1 METTNPTPL
10 LQFDE
15 ASAVPRRRGLRLWR
29 VEVLNWG
36 TLGEDIVHGVDLNGG
51 WLCITGRNGTGKS
64 TLADAIVTAF
74 PPANARIL
82 YNAAGGAKNTKER
95 TRLTYLRGFFGH
107 ESDKTGRAQPSALRS
122 KAGTPT
128 AILLQFHEESSQR
141 WVSLLML
148 GTFDSNFEE
157 QWLHGIIES
166 KSDLSIIQGKEDWDS
181 RAKRLRKLGWQLT
194 ADPGPYRERLRT
206 LLRIPSD
213 KAITTFV
220 RTVGLK
226 DIGDVNAF
234 IRGNM
239 LDDVSVHER
248 YVELTKHYAKQLE
261 IDTEIETTKLMI
273 AALEPLGELVPAL
286 QEFTT
291 QFRAKPDVEK
301 AAEWRANEEKGALL
315 EQLRAEAQREMDEA
329 QSVIN
334 GAQQQV
340 ERTNNVIAS
349 LNASEP
355 AQRVAALTN
364 RATQLAERR
373 MKINERLAHLRA
385 GLSVIGNR
393 MPDDRSSFHALRETL
408 DRLVQNADA
417 SEEQRGDELAARK
430 RTVETLKTQ
439 VTALQEHIDA
449 LTDSNSHLP
458 AEDIRRRNEIAA
470 ALNLRPTDLPYLG
483 ELLDVDSDHG
493 VWRVALEKLF
503 RTQARRMLVPH
514 ALFSKVVQHIKAN
527 DWGARVRWERVSL
540 STARF
545 TMDQFDSRR
554 AYARLRIKPG
564 TPLADWLHNTL
575 RTRFD
580 HLCYGNIADYEK
592 ATGTALHIEG
602 FVKDR
607 SEYHEKRDDIRIRGP
622 KDYYLGWDNE
632 EMLRSLRADKVA
644 LNEQLED
651 AIQAILDQRSVNDG
665 TKTKRDLAIE
675 VLKNLPTF
683 DLIDISAVNQD
694 LAALERERLLLAK
707 TDPEAAQVE
716 ADLAT
721 ALGELEGFKLTVT
734 DTTKR
739 HGSIGQRHKDLGV
752 LLEEIDDW
760 KADAIAP
767 KEEHATAAAHF
778 FTVPLPVVTKGLEK
792 WTRDLHERVR
802 SHFDFIKDKKHK
814 AEVAIQGI
822 MSTYLS
828 TFANEGKELKA
839 ALDSTD
845 AFLARLRFLQG
856 EGLASLQDRFRK
868 YLEGNLALHVSQLHS
883 ELEGQ
888 VAKSER
894 RIEEINKILAKI
906 PWEESAIIKI
916 LPRPN
921 PVGEIKRTKELF
933 TKASAPLLAPSDEQR
948 VSAFAAVKELIAFLA
963 DENVRKVALDARHW
977 LLFAVELTDPA
988 IPDVQHQRKF
998 YLENTDGLSGGQK
1011 NKLSV
1016 TLLASALA
1024 FQYDVA
1030 GARAVPGTFRTVI
1043 IDEAFARLDSENAR
1057 YALELFRK
1065 FDFQLVLVHPLD
1077 GTVRVAEDY
1086 VDGFL
1091 LATIRD
1097 NRHTSLTGLRIEQFK
1112 NLIAEAEV
1120 EAAAID
1126 PRAKRPATKP

>member
-1 METTNPTPL
+1 METTNPT
-10 LQFDE
+10 LQFQFE
-15 ASAVPRRRGLRLWR
+15 GPAAPRRRGLRLWR

-36 TLGEDIVHGVDLNGG
+36 TLGEDVVHAVDLGGG

-157 QWLHGIIES
+157 HWLHGILEG
-166 KSDLSIIQGKEDWDS
+166 KADLSVVQGREDWDS
-181 RAKRLRKLGWQLT
+181 RAKRLRRAGWQLT
-194 ADPGPYRERLRT
+194 ADPGPYRERMRT

-261 IDTEIETTKLMI
+261 IDSEIETTRRMI
-273 AALEPLGELVPAL
+273 AALDPLGQLVPAL
-286 QEFTT
+286 QGLDA
-291 QFRAKPDVEK
+291 QFKARADIERAV
-301 AAEWRANEEKGALL
+301 EWRANEEKGALL
-315 EQLRAEAQREMDEA
+315 EKLRAEALREMEEV
-329 QSVIN
+329 QSAIN
-334 GAQQQV
+334 GARQQE
-340 ERTNNVIAS
+340 ERTNVTIAS

-355 AQRVAALTN
+355 AQRVAALTA

-373 MKINERLAHLRA
+373 MKINERLNQLRA
-385 GLSVIGNR
+385 ALSVIGTR
-393 MPDDRSSFHALRETL
+393 VPDDRSSFHTMRDAL
-408 DRLVQNADA
+408 DRLVQSADA
-417 SEEQRGDELAARK
+417 SEEQRGDALADRK
-430 RTVETLKTQ
+430 RTVESLRTRAA
-439 VTALQEHIDA
+439 ALQEHIDA

-458 AEDIRRRNEIAA
+458 FEDIRRRNEIAA
-470 ALNLRPTDLPYLG
+470 ALKLRPTDLPYLG
-483 ELLDVDSDHG
+483 ELLDVDPDHG
-493 VWRVALEKLF
+493 AWRVALEKLF
-503 RTQARRMLVPH
+503 RTQARRMLVPQ
-514 ALFSKVVQHIKAN
+514 ALFSRVVQHIKAQ
-527 DWGARVRWERVSL
+527 DWGTRVRWERVSL
-540 STARF
+540 ATVRF
-545 TMDQFDSRR
+545 TMDQFDPRR
-554 AYARLRIKPG
+554 AYARLRVKPG

-580 HLCYGNIADYEK
+580 HVCHASLADYEK

-602 FVKDR
+602 LVKDR
-607 SEYHEKRDDIRIRGP
+607 GEYHEKRDDVRIRGP

-651 AIQAILDQRSVNDG
+651 ALQAIADQRSANDS
-665 TKTKRDLAIE
+665 TKNKRDLAIE

-683 DLIDISAVNQD
+683 DLIDISSVNQD
-694 LAALERERLLLAK
+694 MAALERERIQLAK
-707 TDPEAAQVE
+707 TDPEAAKVE
-716 ADLAT
+716 EDLER
-721 ALGELEGFKLTVT
+721 ALSELEGLHRTIT
-734 DTTKR
+734 ETTKK
-739 HGSIGQRHKDLGV
+739 HGGIQQRHKDLGE
-752 LLEEIDDW
+752 LLLEIDDW
-760 KADAIAP
+760 RADAVAP
-767 KEEHATAAAHF
+767 TEENVAVAAQF
-778 FTVPLPVVTKGLEK
+778 FTVPLPAVTKGLEK
-792 WTRDLHERVR
+792 WTRDLRDRVR
-802 SHFDFIKDKKHK
+802 IHFDGIKDRKHR
-814 AEVAIQGI
+814 AEVTIQGI
-822 MSTYLS
+822 MSAYLT
-828 TFANEGKELKA
+828 TFASEAKELRA
-839 ALDSTD
+839 SLDSTD

-856 EGLASLQDRFRK
+856 EGLDVLQDRFRK

-888 VAKSER
+888 VARSER
-894 RIEEINKILAKI
+894 RIEEINRILAQI
-906 PWEESAIIKI
+906 PWEESSIIKI

-933 TKASAPLLAPSDEQR
+933 TRASAPLLAPTDEQR
-948 VSAFAAVKELIAFLA
+948 VSAFAAVKELIGFFS

-988 IPDVQHQRKF
+988 IPDAQHQRKF

-1097 NRHTSLTGLRIEQFK
+1097 NRYTSLTGLRIEQFK
-1112 NLIAEAEV
+1112 SLVAEAEV
-1120 EAAAID
+1120 EAASGD
-1126 PRAKRPATKP
+1126 DRNKRSGPKP